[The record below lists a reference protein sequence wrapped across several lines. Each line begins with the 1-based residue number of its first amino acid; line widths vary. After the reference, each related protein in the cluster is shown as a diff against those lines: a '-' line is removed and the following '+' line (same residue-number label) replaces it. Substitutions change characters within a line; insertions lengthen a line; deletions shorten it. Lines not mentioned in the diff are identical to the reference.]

1 MKSAT
6 LSVAIS
12 AAPQEVFDFV
22 SNLQNMPL
30 WAVNYCQGARQERGR
45 WLVTT
50 PFGEIETTV
59 EANAEY
65 GIVDFHSHSAPN
77 VDVLTPTRVVLNGE
91 GAEYIFTFFQDPG
104 MSDQEFQAGQ
114 KSLHEELN
122 LLKRLIE
129 EKS

>member
-6 LSVAIS
+6 LSVTIA
-12 AAPQEVFDFV
+12 AAPQEVFDYV
-22 SNLQNMPL
+22 SDLQNMPL
-30 WAVNYCQGARQERGR
+30 WAVNYCQRVRQEGDR
-45 WLVTT
+45 WIATT

-59 EANAEY
+59 EADAEY
-65 GIVDFHSHSAPN
+65 GIVDFHSQAGPD

-91 GAEYIFTFFQDPG
+91 QTEYIFTFFQYPS

-114 KSLHEELN
+114 KSLQEELN
-122 LLKRLIE
+122 LLKRLVE